1 MGKPKLLLAFKEKTV
16 VNYVLDVRTSSR
28 ADEVMVVVRAD
39 DQPLLGVRCR
49 WSVEVVWPETDP
61 SDKNA
66 SLWVALEEFHEI
78 KLLAMGHSSRSVY
91 RTQVQLIST
100 VLLECF
106 KWGEMMA
113 VSDDPRTL
121 TSGHQER

>member
-78 KLLAMGHSSRSVY
+78 KLLAMGAFQS
-91 RTQVQLIST
+91 IS
-100 VLLECF
+100 
-106 KWGEMMA
+106 
-113 VSDDPRTL
+113 VSDASAAYL
-121 TSGHQER
+121 NSIA

>member
-1 MGKPKLLLAFKEKTV
+1 MGKPKLLLAFREQAV

-39 DQPLLGVRCR
+39 DHPFRSVRCR

-66 SLWVALEEFHEI
+66 SLWVALEEFREI
-78 KLLAMGHSSRSVY
+78 KLLAMGAFQS
-91 RTQVQLIST
+91 IS
-100 VLLECF
+100 
-106 KWGEMMA
+106 
-113 VSDDPRTL
+113 VSDASAAYL
-121 TSGHQER
+121 NSIA